1 MAIPILPIIGAISN
15 LASTTW
21 EIYRKATEAKKS
33 SHDKQA
39 QEALLRRIEDLED
52 SYLQQ
57 AGVISELSDELKQ
70 FAEAVQ
76 DEIEE
81 HRKREARLRATLW
94 GAAVIS
100 LTSLTIS
107 VLVWMK

>member
-21 EIYRKATEAKKS
+21 EIYRKATEVRKGAR
-33 SHDKQA
+33 DKQA
-39 QEALLRRIEDLED
+39 QEAFARRMEDLED

-57 AGVISELSDELKQ
+57 ARVISELSDELKQ
-70 FAEAVQ
+70 FAQAVQ

-81 HRKREARLRATLW
+81 HRKREARLRITLYA
-94 GAAVIS
+94 AAVIS
-100 LTSLTIS
+100 LISLTIS